1 MLRKEYIRLNIS
13 LYVVSI
19 LIIKKLN
26 KELRIY
32 IDYRALN
39 ALTIKN

>member
-1 MLRKEYIRLNIS
+1 MLEKKYIRLNIS
-13 LYVVSI
+13 LYVVLI
-19 LIIKKLN
+19 LIIKKLY

-39 ALTIKN
+39 ALIIKN